1 MLRTLMIARYDGV
14 YMQLSICRAFKD
26 ERAVA
31 MAATLVFLAGT
42 SFASAQVDAQSAFEV
57 ATLKRSDVSVVMS
70 IVPERRGD
78 RFTFHSAPLSLMIA
92 YAYSV
97 PVSRIEVQKNGL
109 YSVDAKIDPSATDE
123 QARLMLQALLVERL
137 KMTVH
142 RETREVQGYAL
153 VVAKNGPKLKDADP
167 SAKPPAMPNYMA
179 VPVTE
184 AQGRTITV
192 NADGRGVL
200 AVLGRGGPISQ
211 LADQLS
217 NVLRTPVVDRTRLT
231 GKYYFELKFQNPA
244 YQISTSEEEYTPA
257 PDLSSALPDQL
268 GLKLEKAKVPAEF
281 LVVEHWEQPAVE

>member
-1 MLRTLMIARYDGV
+1 
-14 YMQLSICRAFKD
+14 
-26 ERAVA
+26 

-42 SFASAQVDAQSAFEV
+42 SFASVQVDAQSAFEV

-78 RFTFHSAPLSLMIA
+78 RFTFHSAPLSWMIS
-92 YAYSV
+92 YAYNV
-97 PVSRIEVQKNGL
+97 PVSRIEVQTNGL
-109 YSVDAKIDPSATDE
+109 YSVDAKIDPSATEE
-123 QARLMLQALLVERL
+123 QARLMLQSLLEERL

-153 VVAKNGPKLKDADP
+153 VVAKNEPKLKDADP

-179 VPVTE
+179 VPVTRF
-184 AQGRTITV
+184 QGQTITV
-192 NADGRGVL
+192 GAAARGVS
-200 AVLGRGGPISQ
+200 AVVGRGGPISQ

-244 YQISTSEEEYTPA
+244 YQMSTSEEEYTPA

>member
-1 MLRTLMIARYDGV
+1 
-14 YMQLSICRAFKD
+14 MQLSICRAFKD

-31 MAATLVFLAGT
+31 MTAALVFLAGT

-70 IVPERRGD
+70 IAPERRGD
-78 RFTFHSAPLSLMIA
+78 RFTFHSAPLSWMIA
-92 YAYSV
+92 YAYNV
-97 PVSRIEVQKNGL
+97 PASRIEVQTNGL
-109 YSVDAKIDPSATDE
+109 YSVEAKIDPSATDE

-153 VVAKNGPKLKDADP
+153 VVAKSGPKLKDADP
-167 SAKPPAMPNYMA
+167 SARPPAMPNYMA

-184 AQGRTITV
+184 LQGQTITV
-192 NADGRGVL
+192 GAAERGVS
-200 AVLGRGGPISQ
+200 AVVGRGGPISQ

-231 GKYYFELKFQNPA
+231 GKYYFELKFQNRA

-257 PDLSSALPDQL
+257 PDLSTALPDQL